1 MTDECSILFLAYI
14 ILALY
19 SCFPTKN
26 ERRERLADTERGK
39 IAMYKP
45 ERITTTGPSATQ
57 QWGEKLAMGYLQM
70 QRTPAAAGGN
80 GQMPLATP
88 RTVAFQTLDGA
99 LVPGKQG
106 GGSGRLPFRERYGG
120 PDGR

>member
-1 MTDECSILFLAYI
+1 M
-14 ILALY
+14 Y
-19 SCFPTKN
+19 SCLPTKK
-26 ERRERLADTERGK
+26 ERRERLEDLERGK

-45 ERITTTGPSATQ
+45 ERTTAGVAGPSATQ

-70 QRTPAAAGGN
+70 PRTPGAGN
-80 GQMPLATP
+80 GQVPLATP

-99 LVPGKQG
+99 LVAGKGQG
-106 GGSGRLPFRERYGG
+106 GASGGLPFRERYGG